1 MEEGRLDHSQ
11 EEVARKGREKIDI
24 RGAKGR
30 DTDNRKWETKKEG
43 EIENEENGQ
52 RRKMPRKAWQS
63 WWRVDK
69 QSSYGNIKLANL
81 RRRTRSWDFI
91 NKIKRINIETKGQDI
106 NLRIIKSLHWQG
118 IWKGPMLK

>member
-1 MEEGRLDHSQ
+1 MDHSQ

-91 NKIKRINIETKGQDI
+91 NKIKRINIEAKGQDI